1 MQLFWYFALSRLV
14 LGNYVEWVAQ
24 IGGDDQENAK
34 QLTVDDQ
41 SGTVLAVG
49 VARSV
54 NMSIFDANSGVIP
67 AYSYTK
73 DATFDGYAANFYQNG
88 TLNWYIRFAGG
99 SYDDM
104 NQAATD
110 GQGHFAVVGL
120 TMSRPCRAYNM
131 KNDLI
136 LELTNSGQALKADGF
151 LLLLDSF
158 GSIAWFARLN
168 GLLYENFWSVD
179 MSPNGQIWVAG
190 STESNGSTIVDAFNV
205 TQNLMNFTETL
216 SSFVAKF
223 DSNGSLLWFAQQMG
237 VSSPF
242 SVAWSESSSRVAI
255 SGRMSASSNMTVY
268 DAAGAQV
275 NSFIPPIN
283 QACFVIVY
291 SNSGSYVW
299 SITVE
304 ANAGGVCDD
313 LVVSFDDDDNIWLT
327 GFITA
332 QSVIRQAD
340 GNVAKVLQYGM
351 GDASFASK
359 FNSAGVHQWTVQ
371 MYGQTEATGFTRF
384 SFHDVS
390 QGNDMLAVTAWTN
403 GTNVPVYGIAGQI
416 LTTVQS
422 SGGYDSVIL
431 NFYSNGTYVNQQ
443 RVQGA
448 GDDRLTSVKFNSKND
463 MFVTGRFTS
472 QNLVL
477 ADTDGSVCHNVTR
490 FGPLQALVA
499 KVNTGTRQGFCP
511 ASILLSTT
519 ITTTTTT
526 TTISTSTLTTIIATT
541 TTTTPTITTM
551 PFGSVGMETTTG
563 TWLTSSGITE
573 IQSSAFTT
581 QDGILGA
588 QTLQSS
594 SFPNTASFGSS
605 QSEVLS
611 ASSLA
616 SNVTVLPL
624 NTACSSGGV
633 CLSQLASVAPSTTR
647 AQTQQG
653 SIIFSQ
659 NLRSQGGISLQISS
673 SSIIDPAQDAKFARD
688 IMQDLLP
695 IIVGVL
701 ASLIVIAVIVA
712 FCIVRRRRQK
722 QKKLMFAMRV
732 SQTTDMTSSYNV
744 NQSSINTMNAT
755 TVVNTFQA
763 ISVPAYIQ
771 MREGAN
777 FRPVDNKV
785 LQAGGQGA
793 ISVVD
798 VLQFPSGHP
807 LSFAGIRRGVAK
819 RFGTDV
825 LQETFLQEVALLWQ
839 FNHSEFIAKIFGYDN
854 EAKVIIMKYYEMG
867 SLQGWIHDQSKIL
880 TVDQVF
886 SFALDVASAINLVH
900 VNGVAHCD
908 IKPANFL
915 VYVENQNSS
924 LGSNSDVMRVC
935 LTDFGVC
942 KVVDQ
947 TQIVQGM
954 QWNSV
959 TGRTLRY
966 SAPELLQDYREFFR
980 NNPHLIYAQDI
991 YAAGILFNELITR
1004 QEPWYGLPAD
1014 AVIENVLSGLRP
1026 PTPIQPESQA
1036 IVEYL
1041 NLIQSC
1047 WSQDPK
1053 SRPNTEQVC
1062 NGMKKILHP

>member
-1 MQLFWYFALSRLV
+1 MLLFWYLALSRVV

-24 IGGDDQENAK
+24 IGGDDYENAK

-54 NMSIFDANSGVIP
+54 NMSIFDASSDVIP

-73 DATFDGYAANFYQNG
+73 DASFDGYAANFYQNG

-99 SYDDM
+99 SYDDI

-120 TMSRPCRAYNM
+120 TMSRPLRAYNM
-131 KNDLI
+131 KNDMV
-136 LELTNSGQALKADGF
+136 LELANSGQALKADGF
-151 LLLLDSF
+151 LLLLDSQ
-158 GSIAWFARLN
+158 GSITWFARLN
-168 GLLYENFWSVD
+168 GLLYDSFWSVD

-190 STESNGSTIVDAFNV
+190 STESNGTSIVDAFNV
-205 TQNLMNFTETL
+205 TYNLMNFTETL

-242 SVAWSESSSRVAI
+242 SVAWSKSSSRVAI
-255 SGRMSASSNMTVY
+255 SGRLSASSNLTVY
-268 DAAGAQV
+268 DAARAKV

-299 SITVE
+299 PITVE

-313 LVVSFDDDDNIWLT
+313 LVVSFDGEDNLWLT

-351 GDASFASK
+351 GDSSFASK
-359 FNSAGVHQWTVQ
+359 FNSAGAHQWTVQ
-371 MYGQTEATGFTRF
+371 MYGQTEAAGFTRF

-390 QGNDMLAVTAWTN
+390 QGNYMLSVTAWTN

-431 NFYSNGTYVNQQ
+431 TFYSNGTYVNQQ

-448 GDDRLTSVKFNSKND
+448 GDDRLSSIQFNSKND

-477 ADTDGSVCHNVTR
+477 VDTDGSVCHNVTR
-490 FGPLQALVA
+490 YGPLQALVA
-499 KVNTGTRQGFCP
+499 KVSTGTRSGYCP
-511 ASILLSTT
+511 ASIQVS
-519 ITTTTTT
+519 TTTTTT
-526 TTISTSTLTTIIATT
+526 TSTTPTT
-541 TTTTPTITTM
+541 TTTM
-551 PFGSVGMETTTG
+551 PFSSTGIETTTG
-563 TWLTSSGITE
+563 SLLTSSKITE
-573 IQSSAFTT
+573 VESSAFTA
-581 QDGILGA
+581 QAGSLGV
-588 QTLQSS
+588 QTLQSA
-594 SFPNTASFGSS
+594 SFSNTASFGPL

-616 SNVTVLPL
+616 SNVTVLPS
-624 NTACSSGGV
+624 NTECSSGGV
-633 CLSQLASVAPSTTR
+633 CSSYLASVVPSSTR
-647 AQTQQG
+647 AQMQQG
-653 SIIFSQ
+653 SIFFSQ
-659 NLRSQGGISLQISS
+659 NMRSQGGISWQISS
-673 SSIIDPAQDAKFARD
+673 SSMIDPAFDTRLARD
-688 IMQDLLP
+688 VMQDLLP
-695 IIVGVL
+695 IIFGVL
-701 ASLIVIAVIVA
+701 ASLIVIALIMA

-722 QKKLMFAMRV
+722 SKKLMFAMKM
-732 SQTTDMTSSYNV
+732 SQTTDLMGQSSVYNI

-777 FRPVDNKV
+777 FRRVDNKV

-807 LSFAGIRRGVAK
+807 LSFSDIRRGVAK
-819 RFGTDV
+819 RFGADV
-825 LQETFLQEVALLWQ
+825 LQDTFLQEVALLWQ

-867 SLQGWIHDQSKIL
+867 SLQGWIHDQLKSL

-908 IKPANFL
+908 IKAANFL
-915 VYVENQNSS
+915 VYIENQNSS

-966 SAPELLQDYREFFR
+966 SAPELLQDYKEFFR

-1026 PTPIQPESQA
+1026 PNPIQPESQA

-1041 NLIQSC
+1041 NLVQSC
-1047 WSQDPK
+1047 WSQDPN